1 MTVTFAFKLLIVRL
15 ATLDDITLLIKDAFF
30 RDRSWNDKKESDFKM
45 LKETIVENSTHKLSY
60 YVKRALEKNNYF
72 LNQEVLKCV
81 LWEKKSIHISF
92 CSRLEFKTLLNRGSK
107 RYLEHSGLFKEVEYN
122 SRSHVQLFRG

>member
-45 LKETIVENSTHKLSY
+45 LKETIVEYSTHKLSY
-60 YVKRALEKNNYF
+60 YVKRTLDKNNYF
-72 LNQEVLKCV
+72 LNQQVLKCV
-81 LWEKKSIHISF
+81 LWEKSPFIFHFALGWSLK
-92 CSRLEFKTLLNRGSK
+92 
-107 RYLEHSGLFKEVEYN
+107 HS
-122 SRSHVQLFRG
+122 